1 MQRLLNRWPRR
12 HSERGQ
18 CRSGPLCR
26 LGEAGAT
33 TAEYAL
39 ILTLVVVILI
49 GTLTTLGA
57 VLNDKLQD
65 IIQSIQGA

>member
-1 MQRLLNRWPRR
+1 MQRLLDLWPPRR
-12 HSERGQ
+12 SGRGQ
-18 CRSGPLCR
+18 RRPCRPRR